1 MSRQCSTRGSDQEWM
16 GYTLL
21 LEKLFGRERLA
32 YPATYCKRCGLYSSG
47 TGQGPVAGFYEHGR
61 KPGSRKKSLS
71 IAFSTTNQ

>member
-32 YPATYCKRCGLYSSG
+32 YPAAYCKSVWIVFIWHRIG
-47 TGQGPVAGFYEHGR
+47 TRGR
-61 KPGSRKKSLS
+61 LL
-71 IAFSTTNQ
+71 